1 MGMIGAVVD
10 ILFGRRGNII
20 AETAEVFREN
30 SEAAAIRDTDVQQ
43 AAIDAF
49 RAEFIASQGGW
60 FNRFMDGVNRVPRPA
75 LALSTIALFAAAMIN
90 PDWFATRMQGVAV
103 VPEPLWWLMGVV
115 VSFYFGARYQVK
127 GQEFQRAIAA
137 SLMRDLE
144 TTRVRSDRSG
154 QPSVFGSKPEA
165 TQAPAQTPDTYGAVD
180 ATDNAALADWQ
191 EVTRGQ

>member
-1 MGMIGAVVD
+1 MGLIGNVFT
-10 ILFGRRGNII
+10 ILFGRNGNLVR
-20 AETAEVFREN
+20 ETAEVFREN
-30 SEAAAIRDTDVQQ
+30 TEAAAIRDTDVQQ

-49 RAEFIASQGGW
+49 RAEFIAAQGGW

-75 LALSTIALFAAAMIN
+75 LALSTIALFAAAMIS
-90 PDWFATRMQGVAV
+90 PDWFAARMQGVAV

-144 TTRVRSDRSG
+144 TARVQSDRAR
-154 QPSVFGSKPEA
+154 QLSVFRPERR
-165 TQAPAQTPDTYGAVD
+165 TPQEPAQPAGGYAQID
-180 ATDNAALADWQ
+180 ASDNAALADWQ
-191 EVTRGQ
+191 EASHGQ

>member
-1 MGMIGAVVD
+1 MGLIGNVLT
-10 ILFGRRGNII
+10 ILFGRSGNLVR
-20 AETAEVFREN
+20 ETAEVFREN
-30 SEAAAIRDTDVQQ
+30 TEAAAIRDSDAQQ

-49 RAEFIASQGGW
+49 RAEFIAGQGGW

-75 LALSTIALFAAAMIN
+75 LALSTLALFAAAMIS
-90 PDWFATRMQGVAV
+90 PDWFAARMEGVAV

-144 TTRVRSDRSG
+144 TARVQSDRG
-154 QPSVFGSKPEA
+154 KPPSVFRPEPLA
-165 TQAPAQTPDTYGAVD
+165 PQETVQAARAGAQVD
-180 ATDNAALADWQ
+180 ITDNAALADWQ
-191 EVTRGQ
+191 ESSRGL